1 MGKSDVNFCGELW
14 KDNEFC
20 LRTSVIGGKI
30 YHKIKNVKGVNHF
43 VKTTMMPLWKLFANI
58 NLAYGRMEA
67 KKEQKEFEYNLTI
80 VLIAKNEG
88 SYIREWVAYHKL
100 IGADHIVVY
109 DNESEDNQKEVIA
122 DYIQDGF
129 VDYIHV
135 AGKGMQISVYNDAV
149 KKYKNKSKYLAFID
163 GDEFLLPL
171 EKGSLYDIV
180 DDILTKNPNAGGLAV
195 NWRMFGPAGHVTKP
209 EGLVIENYLY
219 RTREGVE
226 HNDCI
231 KTIANPRRIDEVIHA
246 HCSRYKRGFYCIDD
260 TGMPVFGP
268 KNPDHVPV
276 RLRINHYYTK
286 SKEEWDRRRSWGK
299 ADSKDRTDIRSDAEF
314 YAYDNKDIYDDT
326 MLRFADKIR

>member
-1 MGKSDVNFCGELW
+1 MEKNTIKSNKQQEYFYLKISKW
-14 KDNEFC
+14 
-20 LRTSVIGGKI
+20 GGWAIDRCKHI
-30 YHKIKNVKGVNHF
+30 IWLNSF
-43 VKTTMMPLWKLFANI
+43 VGSTMMPLWKLIANI
-58 NLAYGRMEA
+58 NLIHGKIVAKA
-67 KKEQKEFEYNLTI
+67 QKKEFQYNLTI

-109 DNESEDNQKEVIA
+109 DNESEDNQKEVIS
-122 DYIQDGF
+122 DYLQSGF
-129 VDYIHV
+129 VDYIPV
-135 AGKGMQISVYNDAV
+135 SGMGMQIPVYNDAV
-149 KKYKNKSKYLAFID
+149 KRYKNKSKYLAFID

-171 EKGSLYDIV
+171 EKGNLYDIV

-195 NWRMFGPAGHVTKP
+195 NWRMFGPAGHITKP

-231 KTIANPRRIDEVIHA
+231 KTIANPRKIKRVVHA
-246 HCSRYKRGFYCIDD
+246 HCSQYKRGFYCIDD
-260 TGMPVFGP
+260 TGIPVFAP
-268 KNPDHVPV
+268 KNSNHVPV